1 MCPHDC
7 ATGGHPERVYF
18 KPMWLTLIAAVM
30 ALILAG
36 SLAQPLRAQDDA
48 QKDAH
53 PVYLSLIE
61 TVSAPPLDA

>member
-1 MCPHDC
+1 
-7 ATGGHPERVYF
+7 
-18 KPMWLTLIAAVM
+18 MWLTLIAAVM